1 MGKGKKNFIM
11 DINSLYRQFNDEFWD
26 YFLSSAQAR
35 NRKGKTW
42 DWWAYK
48 RTPVAR
54 KAMHTYLKTYGAPN
68 ENPYFWVKRFPEPVP
83 TNYNGAHS
91 LPAVPL
97 VRALYNGTGGIYTR
111 AEAELFRMDIKGDF
125 VL

>member
-1 MGKGKKNFIM
+1 M
-11 DINSLYRQFNDEFWD
+11 DYTALYKQFSNDLWSQFQNSEFAQGRKSATFQQWLKRSQPARIAMAD
-26 YFLSSAQAR
+26 FLSE
-35 NRKGKTW
+35 
-42 DWWAYK
+42 
-48 RTPVAR
+48 
-54 KAMHTYLKTYGAPN
+54 HGAPQD
-68 ENPYFWVKRFPEPVP
+68 NPYFWVMHFPEPVP

-111 AEAELFRMDIKGDF
+111 ADAELFRMDIKGDF